1 MGKVQ
6 YLLKIIAE
14 ELCLNTPCQ
23 AEKIRFVCMKLKM
36 MMIGGRGNA
45 QNLKIK
51 HEKRHFE
58 QVLFL
63 HSLVNLLFIN
73 VNMDLH

>member
-1 MGKVQ
+1 M
-6 YLLKIIAE
+6 YA
-14 ELCLNTPCQ
+14 
-23 AEKIRFVCMKLKM
+23 LKM
-36 MMIGGRGNA
+36 MMIGGIGNA

-51 HEKRHFE
+51 HEKRHFDK
-58 QVLFL
+58 VLFL